1 MSTIASIEGH
11 QDIVKLLIQN
21 KADVN
26 AKTQYGN
33 TALMFGNFFFF
44 NNNLCLI
51 FDHAYFTSVILW
63 LYRNSKNIS

>member
-33 TALMFGNFFFF
+33 TALMFGNFFF
-44 NNNLCLI
+44 LI
-51 FDHAYFTSVILW
+51 TIYA
-63 LYRNSKNIS
+63 